1 MIRLTNQQISDLLHG
16 CTVLGTG
23 GGGSLE
29 KGLALLNRDL
39 EAGKSFKMI
48 SLSELP
54 DDEYIATPY
63 ACGAPKEDSA
73 ESKTASRFRDLPRLD
88 DSAAVLA
95 FKRLEAYMR
104 RKFHAVSSTE
114 LGGENTAEAL
124 HIAAMLNLPIV
135 DADPA
140 GRAVPELQHSTYFL
154 EGMPIYPLSVATNFG
169 EPIIFERVCD
179 DFRAEE
185 IIRVIAVASDNEVGV
200 ADHPMSGKQYKRST
214 IPGMLSYALDVGK
227 TLRLSEG
234 DGKLAANDIAAKYD
248 GKVLFHGEVIDMPWK
263 TAGGFNVGEINYKGL
278 DEFSSDTYRILIKNE
293 NMVGY
298 RNDKTDIMIPDL
310 ICMIGEDSGVIT
322 TPNFGIGKRMFII
335 GLPAPKVW
343 TTEKGLKVFGPE
355 PLGFDMEYVPFER

>member
-1 MIRLTNQQISDLLHG
+1 MITLTKQQISDLLHG

-29 KGLALLNRDL
+29 NGLELVGRDL
-39 EAGKSFKMI
+39 DSGKTFNMI

-63 ACGAPKEDSA
+63 ACGAPKENSA
-73 ESKTASRFRDLPRLD
+73 ESDSSLRFKNLPKLD
-88 DSAAVLA
+88 DSAAALA
-95 FKRLEAYMR
+95 FKRLETYMG
-104 RKFHAVSSTE
+104 RKFYAVSSTE

-124 HIAAMLNLPIV
+124 HIAAMLDLPIM

-169 EPIIFERVCD
+169 ESIIFEKVCD

-185 IIRVIAVASDNEVGV
+185 IIRSIAVASDNEVGV
-200 ADHPMSGKQYKRST
+200 ADHPMNGSQYKRST
-214 IPGMLSYALDVGK
+214 IPGMLSYAIDVGR
-227 TLRLSEG
+227 TLRLANG
-234 DGKLAANDIAAKYD
+234 NGQLAANNIAAEYD
-248 GKVLFHGEVIDMPWK
+248 GKVLFHGEVTSMPWE
-263 TAGGFNVGEINYKGL
+263 TSGGFNLGEINYVGL

-293 NMVGY
+293 NMLGY
-298 RNDKTDIMIPDL
+298 RNGKIDIMIPDL
-310 ICMIGEDSGVIT
+310 ICMIGEDAGVIT
-322 TPNFGIGKRMFII
+322 TPNFGSGKRMFII

-343 TTEKGLKVFGPE
+343 TTEKGLKVFGPR
-355 PLGFDMEYVPFER
+355 PLGFDMEYVHFKR